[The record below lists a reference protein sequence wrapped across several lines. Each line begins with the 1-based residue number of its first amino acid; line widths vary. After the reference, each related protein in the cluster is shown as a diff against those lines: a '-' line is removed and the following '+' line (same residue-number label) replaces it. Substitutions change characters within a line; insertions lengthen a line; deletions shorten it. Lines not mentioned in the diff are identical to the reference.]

1 MLSLL
6 SRSTATGSGEAA
18 EDLVGV
24 VDPPLQASE
33 GTDHENTC
41 AKTVPKTL
49 ETDFAVDLLDLLTSW
64 LVAGLLVQDGDHG
77 VGRVGNDSAEDASP
91 VAGHES
97 DHQLSGLAV
106 LRLGL
111 REDVLVE
118 GLHRV
123 LECAELDHSVR
134 DLSSPEWADTLVE
147 TVPAFSFHNDGP
159 SLSGSSRELA
169 GFGGLHAHFELKS
182 ES

>member
-1 MLSLL
+1 MFSLF
-6 SRSTATGSGEAA
+6 SRSTATGGSEAA
-18 EDLVGV
+18 VDLVSV
-24 VDPPLQASE
+24 VDPPLQASK
-33 GTDHENTC
+33 GTDHENTR
-41 AKTVPKTL
+41 AETVPKTL

-64 LVAGLLVQDGDHG
+64 LAAGLFVQDGDHG
-77 VGRVGNDSAEDASP
+77 VGRVRNDSAEDTSP

-134 DLSSPEWADTLVE
+134 DLSSPEWANTLVE
-147 TVPAFSFHNDGP
+147 TVPAFSVHDDGP
-159 SLSGSSRELA
+159 SLSGSSWELA
-169 GFGGLHAHFELKS
+169 GFGGLHAHFELNA